1 MSEAQARYKIDKLL
15 EKSNWRLSDDD
26 NGKKNVI
33 LESATTKSDSSRGSI
48 DYLLLDRNGKPL
60 IVLEAKKEDKDPRVG
75 KEQAREYAI
84 SQNVNYII
92 LSNGNSHYWWDIESG
107 HPELITS
114 FPTQDSLIK
123 VL

>member
-60 IVLEAKKEDKDPRVG
+60 IVLEAKREDIDPRVG

-92 LSNGNSHYWWDIESG
+92 LSNNN
-107 HPELITS
+107 
-114 FPTQDSLIK
+114 
-123 VL
+123 